1 MGVARAMLV
10 SDRGVIEAGITER
23 VRAAIE
29 VESIE
34 VELFDRV
41 RVEPTDESMQ
51 EAADFALDGGFDGFV
66 GVGGG
71 SCLDTAKVADLV
83 ATHPAAIMDYVNH
96 PVGGGRKPPSPLKP
110 LLAIPTTAGTGSEA
124 TSVAVLDIP
133 EQRVKSGISH
143 RYLRPAQGIVDPE
156 LTRTTPA
163 AVTAACGLDVICHA
177 AESYVARAFDSRD
190 RPEIPRPPAL
200 PGLEPRLRGLVGQG
214 ARVRRAL
221 PAPRGRRRRRHGG
234 ARGDGGGR
242 RLGSAGVHIP
252 HACAYP
258 TASLKHE
265 WQPPGYEVDH
275 PFVPHGFSVMYSA
288 RRRSGTPT
296 VAIRRST
303 PTSRGGSPLRSR
315 SRPPTS
321 MPRPSRHCCGR

>member
-1 MGVARAMLV
+1 MTQREAIFTMEATPIKYGAGACDDAGWELKRMGVAQAMLV

-110 LLAIPTTAGTGSEA
+110 LLAIPTTA
-124 TSVAVLDIP
+124 
-133 EQRVKSGISH
+133 
-143 RYLRPAQGIVDPE
+143 RPF
-156 LTRTTPA
+156 
-163 AVTAACGLDVICHA
+163 H
-177 AESYVARAFDSRD
+177 SRD
-190 RPEIPRPPAL
+190 RPASPDDRPP
-200 PGLEPRLRGLVGQG
+200 
-214 ARVRRAL
+214 
-221 PAPRGRRRRRHGG
+221 
-234 ARGDGGGR
+234 
-242 RLGSAGVHIP
+242 
-252 HACAYP
+252 
-258 TASLKHE
+258 
-265 WQPPGYEVDH
+265 
-275 PFVPHGFSVMYSA
+275 
-288 RRRSGTPT
+288 SGTPT

-321 MPRPSRHCCGR
+321 MPRPSRHCCAR